1 MKKTVYIIGHKNPDT
16 DSVVAATA
24 YARLKQILGYK
35 EYVAA
40 RAGHLS
46 PQTEYIFHRFKVPSP
61 QYLPELVPKTAYYMS
76 GECETVSENSSL
88 WHAVHKMQNSADKV
102 LPVVD
107 EEGHYKALLH
117 YNAFAQNVLG
127 ILNPEKEAAISTS
140 ISLIRDTLNAQPL
153 IIKNENE
160 IFKCTILVSAS
171 EIETFKEIINEH
183 LSENIV
189 VIAGDRREI
198 QEYCISKGVRAIIM
212 TSGMLFD
219 KDLQEKAEK
228 KGVSVLSS
236 PYDTSATS
244 MLIAYST
251 PVSVIADK
259 SAPAVKRVDTVQ
271 KIRGLL
277 RESPS
282 RCLPVIDEKN
292 CVIGLINES
301 DLAHEPNVE
310 LILVD
315 HNELSQAVE
324 GCEHYRIQEIID
336 HHRLGNLSTKYPITF
351 INRPVGSTATLV
363 ATLYR
368 ENRVSIPKE
377 IAQLLLCG
385 ILSDTLILQSATTTD
400 VDRKMAEYLSNI
412 TGLDVQTLGRDI
424 ITAGSHI
431 GGRAAS
437 EVIHQDMKEY
447 NDEKIKYTVSQIEV
461 DNTDEIMKRKKE
473 FLDELEFER
482 RSHGALFSTLL
493 VTDITKLSSI
503 MFMVSDG
510 NFWQQVDFPL
520 QEDNVFY
527 LKDVVSRKKQL
538 IPMLSEQLEKISQ

>member
-1 MKKTVYIIGHKNPDT
+1 MKKTVYIIGHRNPDT

-24 YARLKQILGYK
+24 YARLKQLLGHK
-35 EYVAA
+35 ECVAA

-46 PQTEYIFHRFKVPSP
+46 PQTEYIFHRFKVAVP
-61 QYLPELVPKTAYYMS
+61 QYMPDLVPKTAFYMS
-76 GECETVSENSSL
+76 GACETVSENASL
-88 WHAVHKMQNSADKV
+88 WHAVHKMQDSADKV

-107 EEGHYKALLH
+107 ENGCYKALLH

-127 ILNPEKEAAISTS
+127 ILNPENEAAISTS
-140 ISLIRDTLNAQPL
+140 IALIRDTLSAQPL
-153 IIKNENE
+153 ILKKENE
-160 IFKCTILVSAS
+160 IFKCTVLVSAS
-171 EIETFKEIINEH
+171 EIDTFKAVINEH

-198 QEYCISKGVRAIIM
+198 QEYCISKGVRAIIT

-236 PYDTSATS
+236 PYDTTSTS

-259 SAPAVKRVDTVQ
+259 NSPAVGRLDTVQ
-271 KIRGLL
+271 KIRSIL

-282 RCLPVIDEKN
+282 RCLPVVDEANK
-292 CVIGLINES
+292 VIGLINES

-324 GCEHYRIQEIID
+324 GAEHYIIQEIID

-351 INRPVGSTATLV
+351 INKPVGSTATLV
-363 ATLYR
+363 AGLYR
-368 ENRVSIPKE
+368 ENRVSIPKDMAE
-377 IAQLLLCG
+377 LLLCG

-400 VDRKMAEYLSNI
+400 TDRKMAEYLSNI
-412 TGLDVQTLGRDI
+412 TGLDVKQLGSDI
-424 ITAGSHI
+424 VTAGSHV
-431 GGRAAS
+431 GDRAAG

-447 NDEKIKYTVSQIEV
+447 NDEKVKYTVSQIEV

-473 FLDELEFER
+473 FTDELEFER
-482 RSHGALFSTLL
+482 RSHGALFSALL

-503 MFMVSDG
+503 MLIAGDEKFV
-510 NFWQQVDFPL
+510 QQLDFPK
-520 QEDNVFY
+520 QEENVFY

-538 IPMLSEQLEKISQ
+538 VPMLSEQLEKLGE

>member
-1 MKKTVYIIGHKNPDT
+1 MKKTIYIIGHRNPDT

-24 YARLKQILGYK
+24 YARLKQLLGHK

-61 QYLPELVPKTAYYMS
+61 QYIPDLLPKTAYYMS
-76 GECETVSENSSL
+76 GQCETVSENASL

-107 EEGHYKALLH
+107 EKGCYKALLH
-117 YNAFAQNVLG
+117 YNAFAQNILG
-127 ILNPEKEAAISTS
+127 ILNPENEAAISTS
-140 ISLIRDTLNAQPL
+140 IALIRDTLNAQPL
-153 IIKNENE
+153 IVKNENE
-160 IFKCTILVSAS
+160 IFKCTVLVSAS
-171 EIETFKEIINEH
+171 EVDTFKAVINEH

-198 QEYCISKGVRAIIM
+198 QEYCIDKGVRAII
-212 TSGMLFD
+212 TTAGMLFD
-219 KDLQEKAEK
+219 KDLQDKAAK

-259 SAPAVKRVDTVQ
+259 TAPAVSRIDTVA
-271 KIRGLL
+271 KIRNIL

-282 RCLPVIDEKN
+282 RCLPVVDDKN
-292 CVIGLINES
+292 RVIGLINES

-315 HNELSQAVE
+315 HNELSQAIE
-324 GCEHYRIQEIID
+324 GVEHYRIREIID

-351 INRPVGSTATLV
+351 INKPVGSTATLV
-363 ATLYR
+363 AGLYR
-368 ENRVSIPKE
+368 ENRVSIPKDMAE
-377 IAQLLLCG
+377 ILLCG

-412 TGLDVQTLGRDI
+412 TALDVQTLGHDI
-424 ITAGSHI
+424 VTAGSHI
-431 GGRAAS
+431 GDRKAS

-461 DNTDEIMKRKKE
+461 DNTNEIMSRKKE

-482 RSHGALFSTLL
+482 RSHGALFSALL

-503 MFMVSDG
+503 MLMAGED
-510 NFWQQVDFPL
+510 NFLQQIDFPI
-520 QEDNVFY
+520 QEANVFY

-538 IPMLSEQLEKISQ
+538 IPMLSEQLEKHP